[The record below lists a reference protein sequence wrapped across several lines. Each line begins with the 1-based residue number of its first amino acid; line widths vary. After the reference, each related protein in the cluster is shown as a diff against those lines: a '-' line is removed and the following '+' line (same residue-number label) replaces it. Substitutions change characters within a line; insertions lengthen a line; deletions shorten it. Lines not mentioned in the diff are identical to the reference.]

1 MKWGITIDIQRPD
14 LQLRRDILHDKLR
27 RENIASFPEEVIQY
41 IAENVSDSVRE
52 LQGMVNSMLAFSM
65 GYNGACS
72 IDIELAKRII
82 PRLVNQAR
90 KVLNNQGV
98 AYRDEDG
105 DLVTSIVNGK
115 DCCFTCYDERGICL
129 CATDRAHREGRIDW
143 AKPISCYLYPIREQQ
158 LSNGNV
164 ALNYHRW
171 SVCKPAVKLG
181 RELKLPIYKFL
192 KNPLIRRFGQAWY
205 DELLALVEALKAEG
219 MLPKDEE

>member
-1 MKWGITIDIQRPD
+1 MLPI
-14 LQLRRDILHDKLR
+14 LQVGDVLLSPDILTEHFCCDL
-27 RENIASFPEEVIQY
+27 EACGGGCCIEGEAGAPITPAEVKDLERVLP
-41 IAENVSDSVRE
+41 AVWME
-52 LQGMVNSMLAFSM
+52 L
-65 GYNGACS
+65 
-72 IDIELAKRII
+72 DPK
-82 PRLVNQAR
+82 AR

-158 LSNGNV
+158 LSNGNI

-192 KNPLIRRFGQAWY
+192 KDPLIRRFGQAWY